1 MDFQKI
7 LNINSRYL
15 KILKPALSYV
25 VLGVIVYY
33 ILTLIYMTRSL
44 ELKDSEIRQFI
55 NDSRPTLVYTRPNKH
70 TGDSEVL
77 IRLFLTAKKW
87 DGTS

>member
-1 MDFQKI
+1 
-7 LNINSRYL
+7 
-15 KILKPALSYV
+15 
-25 VLGVIVYY
+25 
-33 ILTLIYMTRSL
+33 MTRSL